1 MQRKSPSYGDD
12 GQTAPEFAGVAAV
25 AFAIVSVLIVAAPGF
40 GNTLQA
46 GIEAVICR
54 NMHGRLGACQTRRGV

>member
-1 MQRKSPSYGDD
+1 MQRKSRSYGDD
-12 GQTAPEFAGVAAV
+12 GQTAPEFAGVAAVAFAV

-46 GIEAVICR
+46 GIEAAICR
-54 NMHGRLGACQTRRGV
+54 ITGGSCTVAS